1 MITTTITAARETAR
15 SWTSALNVSGQGV
28 YLLHIE
34 PAFNGASHYTGYAD
48 NVERR
53 MIEHLTGRGAAIT
66 RAALEAGHTITLVR
80 FWAGA
85 TMNFE
90 YWLKV
95 KQKNSKALCPCARC
109 GGAAAMTKVTSYEGL
124 YVPKGTFKNRGK
136 GSILSGHR
144 VQ

>member
-1 MITTTITAARETAR
+1 MFLATSTAR
-15 SWTSALNVSGQGV
+15 TTAQNWLNGLNVSGQGV

-34 PAFNGASHYTGYAD
+34 PAFKGASHYVGYAD
-48 NVERR
+48 DVERR
-53 MIEHLTGRGAAIT
+53 MVEHLTGRGAAIT
-66 RAALEAGHTITLVR
+66 KAALEAGCTLTLVR

-85 TMNFE
+85 TMSFE

-109 GGAAAMTKVTSYEGL
+109 GGEKAMTKVTSYEGL
-124 YVPKGTFKNRGK
+124 YVPKGVFKNRGK

-144 VQ
+144 H